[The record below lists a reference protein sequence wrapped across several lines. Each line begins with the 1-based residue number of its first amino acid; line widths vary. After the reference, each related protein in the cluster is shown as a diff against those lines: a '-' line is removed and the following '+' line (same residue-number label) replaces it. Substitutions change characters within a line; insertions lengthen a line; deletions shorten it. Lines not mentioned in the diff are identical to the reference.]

1 MCCHGNGTL
10 FQKLEENKAF
20 QMKVGTDVDLEV

>member
-10 FQKLEENKAF
+10 LKKIGENKAF
-20 QMKVGTDVDLEV
+20 QMKVGTDVGVEV